1 MFKFKFRFGSKKP
14 KSAIDKRRKR
24 KGPILLVSLASIGLF
39 FIACAAIFS
48 LVVFGV
54 YSVTL
59 PSPSKLTTRNIEQST
74 KIFDRN
80 GKLLY
85 EVFADK
91 NRTLVEL
98 SNVSPYLVH
107 ATLSAEDSDFY
118 KHRGF
123 DLVGIAR
130 AGFNM
135 LRGRGLQS
143 GSTLTQQLVKNAL
156 LTTERTISRKIKEI
170 LLSLQIERKY
180 SKDDIIKMY
189 LNETP
194 YGGTAYG
201 VEAASQYYFGKSSK
215 DLNLAESALIAGLPQ
230 SPTYYSPFGPN
241 PENATARQHYVLW
254 LMKTRGWIEK
264 DGQRHF
270 ISEEEYNVAREEPL
284 KFAGI
289 NHGIKAPHFVMYIK
303 SLLSQRYGDAVVE
316 NAGLSVTTTL
326 DLDFQEQAEEI
337 VKSEVEKVKYLD
349 VGNAALIAIDPKNG
363 QILAMVGSKDY
374 FDLENDGNVNVTLS
388 LRQPGSAIKPLTYVT
403 AFEHGFTPS
412 TVLFDV
418 PTEFSGGVGQPPYKP
433 VNYNGDYSGPV
444 QVRYALANSINVAA
458 VKMLKLVGVENLIE
472 TAKRFGITT
481 FSDPSRY
488 GLSLTLGGG
497 EVRLLELTNAFGVFA
512 NSGVYHTPISILKV
526 VDSKGNVLDEEKT
539 NAGEK
544 VIDSGYTYLIS
555 DILSDNYARAAVF
568 GLYSNLVI
576 PGHTVA
582 VKTGTTNDIRD
593 NWTIGYTPSIV
604 IGVWAGN
611 NDNSPMAKGLAS
623 GITGASPIWQRAMI
637 DFLKD
642 KKDEKFEKPKNVI
655 DREVGKIS
663 GKLVYDGAED
673 GRWEKFVKGTEPT
686 SVSDWFVPIEV
697 CKKDN
702 GDYKLKKDCDDDAD
716 TLKERIFIKM
726 KAELPEWQDE
736 VDAWIEENIDD
747 KDYFPPD

>member
-1 MFKFKFRFGSKKP
+1 MLNLKFRSRT
-14 KSAIDKRRKR
+14 KSAFAKR
-24 KGPILLVSLASIGLF
+24 KKKRGPIFLVSLASLGLVF
-39 FIACAAIFS
+39 VTSIAIF
-48 LVVFGV
+48 LMVLFGV
-54 YSVTL
+54 YSATL
-59 PSPSKLTTRNIEQST
+59 PSPSKLTTRDIEQST
-74 KIFDRN
+74 KILDRN

-98 SNVSPYLVH
+98 QNVSPYLLR

-118 KHRGF
+118 RHRGF
-123 DLVGIAR
+123 DLIGILR
-130 AGFNM
+130 AGYNV
-135 LRGRGLQS
+135 LRGKGLQS

-156 LTTERTISRKIKEI
+156 LSSERTINRKMKE
-170 LLSLQIERKY
+170 LVLSMQIERKY

-215 DLNLAESALIAGLPQ
+215 ELNLAESALIAGLPQ

-241 PENATARQHYVLW
+241 PENAIARQHYVLW
-254 LMKTRGWIEK
+254 LMRNRGWVEK
-264 DGQRHF
+264 DGTRNF
-270 ISEEEYNVAREEPL
+270 ISEEDYNAAKVADL

-289 NHGIKAPHFVMYIK
+289 NNGIKAPHFVMYVK
-303 SLLSQRYGDAVVE
+303 SLLSQKYGDKYVG

-326 DLDFQEQAEEI
+326 DLDLQEQVEKI
-337 VKSEVEKVKYLD
+337 VKDEVEKVKYLS
-349 VGNAALIAIDPKNG
+349 VGNAALVAIDPKTG

-374 FDLENDGNVNVTLS
+374 FDMENDGNVNVTLS

-403 AFEHGFTPS
+403 AFERGFTPS

-418 PTEFSGGVGQPPYKP
+418 PTEFSGGEDLPPYKP
-433 VNYNGDYSGPV
+433 VNYDGKYRGPI
-444 QVRYALANSINVAA
+444 QIRYALANSINVPA
-458 VKMLKLVGVENLIE
+458 VKMLKLIGVEAVIN
-472 TAKRFGITT
+472 TAQKFGISTLN
-481 FSDPSRY
+481 DPSRY

-497 EVRLLELTNAFGVFA
+497 EIRLLELTNAFGVFA
-512 NSGVYHTPISILKV
+512 SGGIYREPISILKV
-526 VDSKGNVLDEEKT
+526 ADAKGKVIDEVRESK
-539 NAGEK
+539 GEK

-555 DILSDNYARAAVF
+555 DILSDNNARAEVF
-568 GLYSNLVI
+568 GLGNALVV

-623 GITGASPIWQRAMI
+623 GVTGAAPIWQKAMI
-637 DFLKD
+637 AYLKD
-642 KKDEKFEKPKNVI
+642 KKDEKFEKPENII
-655 DREVGKIS
+655 DMEVGKIS
-663 GKLVYDGAED
+663 GMKVYDGAED

-686 SVSDWFVPIEV
+686 SVSDWFISLEV

-702 GDYKLKKDCDDDAD
+702 GGFKLKKDCDDEG
-716 TLKERIFIKM
+716 TVKERVFVKL
-726 KAELPEWQDE
+726 KAELSEWQDS
-736 VDAWIEENIDD
+736 VDKWVEENIDD
-747 KDYFPPD
+747 EDYFPPD

>member
-1 MFKFKFRFGSKKP
+1 MKLKFPYKKP
-14 KSAIDKRRKR
+14 KPLSSRRKTK
-24 KGPILLVSLASIGLF
+24 KGLIISVSLASLGLF
-39 FIACAAIFS
+39 FITAGALFS
-48 LVVFGV
+48 LILFGV

-91 NRTLVEL
+91 NRTLVQL
-98 SNVSPYLVH
+98 SDVSPFLIH

-123 DLVGIAR
+123 DLIGIAR

-135 LRGRGLQS
+135 LRGKGLQS

-156 LTTERTISRKIKEI
+156 LTNERTINRKIKEI

-189 LNETP
+189 LNEAP

-201 VEAASQYYFGKSSK
+201 VEAASRYYFGKSSK
-215 DLNLAESALIAGLPQ
+215 DLTLAESALIAGLPQ
-230 SPTYYSPFGPN
+230 SPSYYSPFGSN

-254 LMKTRGWIEK
+254 LMKTRGWVEK
-264 DGQRHF
+264 DGTHHF
-270 ISEEEYNVAREEPL
+270 ISDEEYNMAKEDVL
-284 KFAGI
+284 KYASI

-303 SLLSQRYGDAVVE
+303 NLLSQRYGDSVVE
-316 NAGLSVTTTL
+316 NAGLNVTTSL
-326 DLDFQEQAEEI
+326 DLDLQEQAEQI
-337 VKSEVEKVKYLD
+337 VKEEVEKVSYLN
-349 VGNAALIAIDPKNG
+349 VGNAALMAIDPKTG

-374 FDLENDGNVNVTLS
+374 FDIENDGNVNVTLS
-388 LRQPGSAIKPLTYVT
+388 LRQPGSAIKPLMYVT

-418 PTEFSGGVGQPPYKP
+418 PTAFSGGAGQAPYKP
-433 VNYNGDYSGPV
+433 VNYNGNYIGPV

-458 VKMLKLVGVENLIE
+458 VKMLKLVGVENVIE
-472 TAKRFGITT
+472 TAKKFGITT
-481 FSDPSRY
+481 FTDPARY

-512 NSGVYHTPISILKV
+512 NAGVYHTPVSILKV
-526 VDSKGNVLDEEKT
+526 TDAKGDVLDEVKP
-539 NAGEK
+539 NKGEK
-544 VIDSGYTYLIS
+544 VIDNAYTYLIS

-568 GLYSNLVI
+568 GLGSNLVI

-593 NWTIGYTPSIV
+593 NWTIGYTPSIA

-623 GITGASPIWQRAMI
+623 GITGASPIWQKVMI
-637 DFLKD
+637 AYLKD
-642 KKDEKFEKPKNVI
+642 TKDEKFEKPENIV
-655 DREVGKIS
+655 DVEVGKVS
-663 GKLVYDGAED
+663 GMRVYDGAED

-686 SVSDWFVPIEV
+686 SVSDWFVPMEV

-702 GDYKLKKDCDDDAD
+702 GDYKKKEDCDEDDD
-716 TLKERIFIKM
+716 SLKERIFIKM

-736 VDAWIEENIDD
+736 VDAWVEENIDD

>member
-1 MFKFKFRFGSKKP
+1 MDLMLNFKNKK
-14 KSAIDKRRKR
+14 KRSL
-24 KGPILLVSLASIGLF
+24 ILVSLASMALF
-39 FIACAAIFS
+39 VVTAGAIFS
-48 LVVFGV
+48 MALFSV
-54 YSVTL
+54 YSAIL

-91 NRTLVEL
+91 NRTLVQL
-98 SNVSPYLVH
+98 QDVSPSLIH

-123 DLVGIAR
+123 DLIGITR

-135 LRGRGLQS
+135 LRGKGLQS

-156 LTTERTISRKIKEI
+156 LTNERTINRKIKEI

-180 SKDDIIKMY
+180 SKDDILKMY
-189 LNETP
+189 LNEAP

-201 VEAASQYYFGKSSK
+201 VEAASQYYFSKSSK
-215 DLNLAESALIAGLPQ
+215 DLTLAESALIAGLPQ
-230 SPTYYSPFGPN
+230 SPSYYSPFGAN

-254 LMKTRGWIEK
+254 LMKTRGWVEK
-264 DGQRHF
+264 DGVRHF
-270 ISEEEYNVAREEPL
+270 ITEEEYAAAREEVL
-284 KFAGI
+284 KYASI
-289 NHGIKAPHFVMYIK
+289 NHGIKAPHFVMYVK
-303 SLLSQRYGDAVVE
+303 SLLSRRYNENIVE
-316 NAGLSVTTTL
+316 NSGLSVTTSL

-337 VKSEVEKVKYLD
+337 VKSEVDKVKYLS
-349 VGNAALIAIDPKNG
+349 VGNAALVAIDPKTG

-374 FDLENDGNVNVTLS
+374 FDMENDGNVNVTLS
-388 LRQPGSAIKPLTYVT
+388 LRQPGSAIKPLTYIT
-403 AFEHGFTPS
+403 AFERGFTPS

-418 PTEFSGGVGQPPYKP
+418 PTKFSGGEGQPPYIP
-433 VNYNGDYSGPV
+433 VNYNGKYIGPT
-444 QVRYALANSINVAA
+444 QIRYALANSINIPA
-458 VKMLKLVGVENLIE
+458 VRMLKLIGVENVMD
-472 TAKRFGITT
+472 TAKKFGITT

-512 NSGVYHTPISILKV
+512 SGGIYHSPVGILKV
-526 VDSKGNVLDEEKT
+526 ADAKGNVLDEETSYK
-539 NAGEK
+539 GEK
-544 VIDSGYTYLIS
+544 VIDSSYTYLIS
-555 DILSDNYARAAVF
+555 DILSDNNARAAVF
-568 GLYSNLVI
+568 GLGSNLVI

-582 VKTGTTNDIRD
+582 AKTGTTNDIRD

-623 GITGASPIWQRAMI
+623 GITGAAPIWQKAMI
-637 DFLKD
+637 AYLKD
-642 KKDEKFEKPKNVI
+642 KKDEKFEKPDNII
-655 DREVGKIS
+655 DVEVGKTS
-663 GKLVYDGAED
+663 GMLVYEGAED
-673 GRWEKFVKGTEPT
+673 GRWEKFVKGTEPV
-686 SVSDWFVPIEV
+686 SVSDWFIPLEV

-702 GDYKLKKDCDDDAD
+702 GDYKLKKDCDDEEDKI
-716 TLKERIFIKM
+716 KERIFVKM
-726 KAELPEWQDE
+726 KAELTEWQED

>member
-1 MFKFKFRFGSKKP
+1 MKLKFPYKKP
-14 KSAIDKRRKR
+14 KPLSSRRKTK
-24 KGPILLVSLASIGLF
+24 KGLIISVSLASLGLF
-39 FIACAAIFS
+39 FITAGALFS
-48 LVVFGV
+48 LILFGV

-91 NRTLVEL
+91 NRTLVQL
-98 SNVSPYLVH
+98 SDVSPFLIH

-123 DLVGIAR
+123 DLIGIAR

-135 LRGRGLQS
+135 LRGKGLQS

-156 LTTERTISRKIKEI
+156 LTNERTINRKIKEI

-189 LNETP
+189 LNEAP

-201 VEAASQYYFGKSSK
+201 VEAASRYYFGKSSK
-215 DLNLAESALIAGLPQ
+215 DLTLAESALIAGLPQ
-230 SPTYYSPFGPN
+230 SPSYYSPFGSN

-254 LMKTRGWIEK
+254 LMKTRGWVEK
-264 DGQRHF
+264 DGTHHF
-270 ISEEEYNVAREEPL
+270 ISDEEYNMAKEDVL
-284 KFAGI
+284 KYASI

-303 SLLSQRYGDAVVE
+303 NLLSQRYGDSVVE
-316 NAGLSVTTTL
+316 NAGLNVTTSL
-326 DLDFQEQAEEI
+326 DLDLQEQAEQI
-337 VKSEVEKVKYLD
+337 VKEEVEKVSYLN
-349 VGNAALIAIDPKNG
+349 VGNAALMAIDPKTG

-374 FDLENDGNVNVTLS
+374 FDIENDGNVNVTLS
-388 LRQPGSAIKPLTYVT
+388 LRQPGSAIKPLMYVT

-418 PTEFSGGVGQPPYKP
+418 PTAFSGGAGQAPYKP
-433 VNYNGDYSGPV
+433 VNYNGNYIGPV

-458 VKMLKLVGVENLIE
+458 VKMLKLVGVENVIE
-472 TAKRFGITT
+472 TAKKFGITT
-481 FSDPSRY
+481 FTDPARY

-512 NSGVYHTPISILKV
+512 NAGVYHTPVSILKV
-526 VDSKGNVLDEEKT
+526 TDAKGDVLDEVKP
-539 NAGEK
+539 NKGEK
-544 VIDSGYTYLIS
+544 VIDNAYTYLIS

-568 GLYSNLVI
+568 GLGSNLVI

-623 GITGASPIWQRAMI
+623 GITGASPIWQKVMI
-637 DFLKD
+637 AYLKD
-642 KKDEKFEKPKNVI
+642 TKDEKFEKPENIV
-655 DREVGKIS
+655 DVEVGKVS
-663 GKLVYDGAED
+663 GMRVYDGAED

-686 SVSDWFVPIEV
+686 SVSDWFVPMEV

-702 GDYKLKKDCDDDAD
+702 GDYKKKEDCDEDDD
-716 TLKERIFIKM
+716 SLKERIFIKM

-736 VDAWIEENIDD
+736 VDAWVEENIDD